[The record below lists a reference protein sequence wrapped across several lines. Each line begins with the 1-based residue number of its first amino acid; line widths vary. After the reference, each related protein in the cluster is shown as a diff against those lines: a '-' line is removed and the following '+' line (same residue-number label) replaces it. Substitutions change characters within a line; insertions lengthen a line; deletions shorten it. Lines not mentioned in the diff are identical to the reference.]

1 MVPTDNK
8 IEEKEEKRVPKTK
21 LMVLKETNKKDPKH
35 SKEGEKDTI
44 YWSEG
49 YKNRKKK
56 VYKGFICDIVLR
68 IHVCAIC

>member
-21 LMVLKETNKKDPKH
+21 LMVLKETNKKDSKR

-44 YWSEG
+44 Y
-49 YKNRKKK
+49 
-56 VYKGFICDIVLR
+56 
-68 IHVCAIC
+68 

>member
-21 LMVLKETNKKDPKH
+21 LMVLKETNKKDPKR

-44 YWSEG
+44 Y
-49 YKNRKKK
+49 
-56 VYKGFICDIVLR
+56 
-68 IHVCAIC
+68 